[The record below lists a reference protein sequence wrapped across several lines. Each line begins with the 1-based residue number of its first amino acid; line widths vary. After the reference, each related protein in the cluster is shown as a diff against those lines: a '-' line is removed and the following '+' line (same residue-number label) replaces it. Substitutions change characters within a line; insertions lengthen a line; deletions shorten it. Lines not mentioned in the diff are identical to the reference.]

1 METVLRRYTEMPYV
15 VDLLQ
20 AREIALVNPASWD
33 DRNDSY
39 YIEQYARAKG
49 LSSTYALCMAQAP
62 ETYHHWR
69 VFSHGSGGVCIVF
82 DKGKFFRSASKVI
95 GLRAEEVQY
104 KTILEMEA
112 FAPKTKALPF
122 LKRAAYSDEKEFRLF
137 LGVKKKGPMTYRF
150 PISIESIDR
159 IILSPWLPQVVF
171 EAVKRTL
178 KSIKGCDS
186 IRIHRSSLIEN
197 ERWKSFAS
205 NGS

>member
-1 METVLRRYTEMPYV
+1 MLRRYTEMPYV

-20 AREIALVNPASWD
+20 TKEIVLVNPSSWD

-49 LSSTYALCMAQAP
+49 LSSTYALCLAQAP

-69 VFSHGSGGVCIVF
+69 VFSHGSGGVCVVF
-82 DKGKFFRSASKVI
+82 DKDNLLRSTSKVT

-104 KTILEMEA
+104 KTILELES
-112 FAPKTKALPF
+112 FGPKTKALPF

-137 LGVKKKGPMTYRF
+137 LGIKKKGPMTYRF
-150 PISIESIDR
+150 PISIEAIDR
-159 IILSPWLPQVVF
+159 IILSPWLPQAVF
-171 EAVKRTL
+171 ETVKRTL
-178 KSIKGCDS
+178 KSIKECGS
-186 IRIHRSSLIEN
+186 IRIHRSLLIEN
-197 ERWKSFAS
+197 EKWKSFAS